1 MKNTKPALSLLVLSL
16 ASAALFAQAAGTN
29 AGGAPAGSGDV
40 KATVAAAAAEKYD
53 MKHWPA
59 GARRAGCDL
68 GELRL
73 SALGGG
79 EVRRDGAIVVRQF
92 ANAQKQDV
100 VRVEMFVGDTA
111 EAAHARLL
119 QHVAFVQ
126 STKTLPTAASR
137 GITAGDVGFVGYGNK
152 EMDRIAWLAFV
163 QGNVEFRVVSLDPS
177 TPEQPDLRDAAA
189 RLTALAQKAAPVA
202 AGAPLPAPAIELF
215 SAQDGK
221 WAIGD
226 AVRLDVRVKD
236 ALGGVAKL
244 DFEVGG
250 TAQGYVEGDDDGFQR
265 FHATKD
271 GHAVVTLFALGSN
284 GVVSEKKLELEI
296 AAATQ

>member
-16 ASAALFAQAAGTN
+16 ASAALFAQAGGT
-29 AGGAPAGSGDV
+29 PSGSGDV
-40 KATVAAAAAEKYD
+40 KATIAAAAAGKYD

-73 SALGGG
+73 SALAGS
-79 EVRRDGAIVVRQF
+79 EVRRDGAIVVRHF
-92 ANAQKQDV
+92 ADAQKRDV

-163 QGNVEFRVVSLDPS
+163 QGNIEFRVVSLDPG

-189 RLTALAQKAAPVA
+189 QLTALAQKAAPVA
-202 AGAPLPAPAIELF
+202 AGAPIPAPAIELF

-236 ALGGVAKL
+236 VVGGVAKL

-271 GHAVVTLFALGSN
+271 GRAVVTLFALGSN
-284 GVVSEKKLELEI
+284 GVVSQKSIELEI
-296 AAATQ
+296 AAAKQ

>member
-1 MKNTKPALSLLVLSL
+1 MKNTKSALSLLVLSL
-16 ASAALFAQAAGTN
+16 ASAALFAQAGGT
-29 AGGAPAGSGDV
+29 PAGAGDV
-40 KATVAAAAAEKYD
+40 KATIAAAAAEKYD

-68 GELRL
+68 GGLRL
-73 SALGGG
+73 SALSGS
-79 EVRRDGAIVVRQF
+79 EVQRDGAIVVRHF
-92 ANAQKQDV
+92 ADAQKRDV

-137 GITAGDVGFVGYGNK
+137 GITAGDVGFIGYGNK
-152 EMDRIAWLAFV
+152 EMDRIAWLAFAA
-163 QGNVEFRVVSLDPS
+163 GNVEFRVVSLDPG

-189 RLTALAQKAAPVA
+189 QLTALAQKAAPVA
-202 AGAPLPAPAIELF
+202 AGAPIPAPAIELF

-236 ALGGVAKL
+236 VAGGVAKL
-244 DFEVGG
+244 EFEVGG

-271 GHAVVTLFALGSN
+271 GHAIVTLFALGSN
-284 GVVSEKKLELEI
+284 GVVSQKSIELEI
-296 AAATQ
+296 AAAKQ

>member
-1 MKNTKPALSLLVLSL
+1 MKNPKLALALLVLAL
-16 ASAALFAQAAGTN
+16 GSATLFAQAGGT
-29 AGGAPAGSGDV
+29 PSGSGDV

-59 GARRAGCDL
+59 GARRSGCDL

-73 SALGGG
+73 SALSGS
-79 EVRRDGAIVVRQF
+79 EVRRDGAIVVRHF
-92 ANAQKQDV
+92 ADAQKRDV

-126 STKTLPTAASR
+126 STKTLPSAASR

-152 EMDRIAWLAFV
+152 EMDKIAWLAFAA
-163 QGNVEFRVVSLDPS
+163 GNVEFRVVSLDPGA
-177 TPEQPDLRDAAA
+177 PEQPDLRDAAA

-202 AGAPLPAPAIELF
+202 AGAPIPAPAIEVF
-215 SAQDGK
+215 AAQDGK
-221 WAIGD
+221 FAIGD
-226 AVRLDVRVKD
+226 AVRLDVRVQD
-236 ALGGVAKL
+236 AAGGVAKL

-250 TAQGYVEGDDDGFQR
+250 TAQGYVEGDDDGFNR

-296 AAATQ
+296 AASKK